1 MFRRLPALSGFV
13 LLALTASACAS
24 GTESGLQS
32 VRDSAQLMF
41 FEVPSDWSVYHSSE
55 LEGVIETP
63 FVVQGTDLTLPVVSR
78 VVFQGVGRDA
88 GVPAANVSA
97 LEYPVGAAVV
107 RSIPASQRDQ
117 ISRYWLAELVV
128 PYHSQSV
135 AREEL
140 KQDISLGEGFDGVQ
154 LIVSFNDATTSS
166 DAAVILISITDPAVE
181 QMYSIAVGCSISCFN
196 ANVDAIVDVIDS
208 WLVNTR

>member
-1 MFRRLPALSGFV
+1 M
-13 LLALTASACAS
+13 
-24 GTESGLQS
+24 
-32 VRDSAQLMF
+32 
-41 FEVPSDWSVYHSSE
+41 
-55 LEGVIETP
+55 
-63 FVVQGTDLTLPVVSR
+63 
-78 VVFQGVGRDA
+78 
-88 GVPAANVSA
+88 
-97 LEYPVGAAVV
+97 
-107 RSIPASQRDQ
+107 
-117 ISRYWLAELVV
+117 
-128 PYHSQSV
+128 
-135 AREEL
+135 